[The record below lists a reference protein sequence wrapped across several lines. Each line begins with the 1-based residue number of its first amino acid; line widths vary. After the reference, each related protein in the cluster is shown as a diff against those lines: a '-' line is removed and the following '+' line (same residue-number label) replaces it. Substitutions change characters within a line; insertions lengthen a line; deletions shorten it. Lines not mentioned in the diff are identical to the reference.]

1 MNINGYLFVI
11 NKNNSY
17 KLNADDL
24 KDVKQEIDIYMVGK
38 SYNDLIMKKTVLSFY
53 LKAVKQ
59 RINNE
64 NLVSELTYF
73 DNSTNEFDEIKERR
87 LNALN
92 KLNLNDKQKKIIALL
107 IEGYTYK
114 DIRKRLKMNTDKLTS
129 HVKRIKKNNI

>member
-1 MNINGYLFVI
+1 MNIPGYLFVI

-17 KLNADDL
+17 KLNTDDL

-87 LNALN
+87 LNAL
-92 KLNLNDKQKKIIALL
+92 KELNLNDTQKKIIALL
-107 IEGYTYK
+107 IEGYKYK